1 MPSAAR
7 VRLLGPFDIRLGAAG
22 AAPGSARAEALFA
35 YLVLH
40 PETALPRERVASALW
55 PGSTGT
61 QARTN
66 LRHLLHTV
74 RSTVPELDH
83 FVEITG
89 RTLRWRPGAELWLDV
104 AEYQKLL
111 ATEDDAARRDALRG
125 AVALYGGEFGEG
137 RDDEWLVA
145 ERDRLARLQ
154 MDALAELVELCTA
167 AGDVVEATTHAE
179 RLLRLDPLREQTY
192 RTLMR
197 LHDAAGDRAR
207 AVRAYHLCA
216 STLERELGVEPS
228 EPTRAAYDA
237 LLAVPARAPETR
249 GARPAL
255 VGRGRE
261 QAVLAAAWQ
270 EATAGAARLVLVQGE
285 AGIGKSRLVEEL
297 GAWCVRRRAV
307 VAVARCHAAEGT
319 LAYGAVVDWLR
330 TPAVRARLARLEPAR
345 LTELARLLPELLAEV
360 PGLAAPVPL
369 PPGDQR
375 HRLYDAIAAAVVATR
390 SPTLL
395 VVDDLPEADRETCRL
410 LHYLL
415 RVAADAPLLVVGTA
429 RTGDTAPDGPLRELL
444 VGLAHRDRLSEID
457 LGRLDAMHTA
467 ELAARTQG
475 AGLDAADARRLHA
488 ETEGNPLYIVEAL
501 RGGWTPGAPPSPRVQ
516 SVIAGRLARLG
527 ATARHLLEVAAA
539 IGREFPV
546 DVLVAAAELD
556 AEDAVRGL
564 DELWRHR
571 IVREQGDGG
580 SYDFSHDRIRQVAY
594 QELSPARRRM
604 LHERIADAL
613 ERTHGATPDPVSAQ
627 VAAHHAQ
634 AGAVDR
640 AILWYRRAAAAAQ
653 LLHADVRAADLLGR
667 ALALAGT
674 RPRSAERDAVELDL
688 RTALLGPLVPVH
700 GYVSEAV
707 RSTQQRILEL
717 SAALGVEPAAPAL
730 RSLALEALTRGDFA
744 AAGRFGQQLWDAAD
758 RGDGA
763 PAGVLAVEAAYVL
776 GIAAFWQNEMGTARD
791 HFERALRCY
800 RPELRRIHLVDYVQ
814 DPKVVC
820 QSRLANTL
828 FFLGDPAGAVAA
840 RDEALAWAEV
850 VGHRF
855 SHLTALTFAMVL
867 AVDMGDDDAV
877 RRFTVGLEAHGGERV
892 HIQTMAVLR
901 GYVAVLDG
909 AHERGLAA
917 IRAAERAI
925 CERPSAPGQAAI
937 ASRVLLAALVAAGDH
952 SGAAAQAKRLLAA
965 GGPARLWAPAARDV
979 LARVPADD

>member
-1 MPSAAR
+1 MPPAAQ
-7 VRLLGPFDIRLGAAG
+7 VRLFGPFDIRLGADG
-22 AAPGSARAEALFA
+22 ATPGSARAESLLA
-35 YLVLH
+35 YLVLR
-40 PETALPRERVASALW
+40 PETAHPRERVAFALW
-55 PGSTGT
+55 PGSTGA

-66 LRHLLHTV
+66 LRHLLHTL
-74 RSTVPELDH
+74 RNTVPELDR

-89 RTLRWRPGAELWLDV
+89 RTLRWRPDATLWLDV
-104 AEYQKLL
+104 AEYQRLL
-111 ATEDDAARRDALRG
+111 ATPPGAGRRDALRA
-125 AVALYGGEFGEG
+125 AVALYGGELAEG
-137 RDDEWLVA
+137 RDDEWVVP

-154 MDALAELVELCTA
+154 LGALDELVTLCEA
-167 AGDVVEATTHAE
+167 AGDVAEATTHAE

-216 STLERELGVEPS
+216 STLEHELGVEPS

-237 LLAVPARAPETR
+237 LLAVPAPAPAPR

-261 QAVLAAAWQ
+261 QAALAAAWQ
-270 EATAGAARLVLVQGE
+270 QATAGAARLVLVGGE

-297 GAWCVRRRAV
+297 GAWCARRHAV
-307 VAVARCHAAEGT
+307 VVVARCHAAEGP

-375 HRLYDAIAAAVVATR
+375 QRLHDAVTAALVATR

-395 VVDDLPEADRETCRL
+395 VVDDLPDADRETCRV

-415 RVAADAPLLVVGTA
+415 RVAADAQLLVVGTA
-429 RTGDTAPDGPLRELL
+429 RTGDVAPDGPLRELL
-444 VGLAHRDRLSEID
+444 TGLQRRDRLTEIE
-457 LGRLDAMHTA
+457 LGRLDTTETA

-475 AGLDAADARRLHA
+475 AALDEADARRLHD
-488 ETEGNPLYIVEAL
+488 ETEGNPLYVVEAL

-527 ATARHLLEVAAA
+527 DTARQLLGVAAV
-539 IGREFPV
+539 IGRDFPV
-546 DVLVAAAELD
+546 DVLVTAAGID
-556 AEDAVRGL
+556 AEHAVRGL

-594 QELSPARRRM
+594 QDLSPARRRL
-604 LHERIADAL
+604 LHGQVADAL
-613 ERTHGATPDPVSAQ
+613 ERRNAAAPDPVSAQ
-627 VAAHHAQ
+627 IATHHEQ
-634 AGAVDR
+634 AGATDR
-640 AILWYRRAAAAAQ
+640 AIAWYRRAAAAAQ
-653 LLHADVRAADLLGR
+653 LLHADARAAELLER
-667 ALALAGT
+667 ALALAGS
-674 RPRSAERDAVELDL
+674 RPRSAERDAIELDL

-700 GYVSEAV
+700 GYASQAV
-707 RSTQQRILEL
+707 HTTHRRVLEL
-717 SAALGVEPAAPAL
+717 AAALGVEPAAPVL
-730 RSLALEALTRGDFA
+730 RSLALDALTRADFA
-744 AAGRFGQQLWDAAD
+744 AATRYGQQLQAAAD
-758 RGDGA
+758 SGDDG
-763 PAGVLAVEAAYVL
+763 GVLDVEAAYVL
-776 GIAAFWQNEMGTARD
+776 GIAAFWQTELHTARA
-791 HFERALRCY
+791 HFERALHRY

-828 FFLGDPAGAVAA
+828 FFLGDPQGALAA
-840 RDEALAWAEV
+840 RDEALAWADV

-855 SHLTALTFAMVL
+855 SRLTALTFAMVL
-867 AVDMGDDDAV
+867 AVDMGDDAAV
-877 RRFTVGLEAHGGERV
+877 RRFAGQLSTHGGERV
-892 HIQTMAVLR
+892 HIQTMALLR

-909 AHERGLAA
+909 EHERGIAA
-917 IRAAERAI
+917 MRAAERAI
-925 CERPSAPGQAAI
+925 REHPSAPGQVAI
-937 ASRVLLAALVAAGDH
+937 TNRVLLAALVAVGDRA
-952 SGAAAQAKRLLAA
+952 GAAAQARRLLAA
-965 GGPARLWAPAARDV
+965 GGPARLWAPAAREV
-979 LARVPADD
+979 LAGVPADG